1 LSLAFAMSLAG
12 AHPARAQARAGVPIT
27 PVVGE
32 THRAATEASAAAR
45 DARGRDTLRITVW
58 YPAAEGS
65 VPTPLVIGPPG
76 KPLFEV
82 GAAAQDAP
90 FAADPSGERR
100 PVVLLSHGFGGS
112 ARVMGWLGTELARD
126 GYVVIAVDH
135 PGNNA
140 LDDMTVAGSILWWER
155 AEDLRAALERVRRDS
170 AIGPHL
176 DLQRV
181 AAAGFSAGGFTA
193 LLLGGARAD
202 QQNFRRFC
210 DAHPE
215 DGVCRPQVEFT
226 VTEAAAESALKDPKV
241 APFLA
246 REKDDHSLPFVR
258 AVFVMA
264 PAIVQGIEPRSL
276 ARMKVP
282 VAIVVG
288 DSDQVAPSATNARV
302 AADSIR
308 GAMLTMTPGATH
320 YSFLATCTAAG
331 TAALEECALAK
342 RQEQAH
348 RIAIER
354 ARELFARTLGAPS
367 KSEAGSR

>member
-1 LSLAFAMSLAG
+1 MYLAG
-12 AHPARAQARAGVPIT
+12 THPARAQAGAGVPST

-32 THRAATEASAAAR
+32 THRVATEASAAAR

-65 VPTPLVIGPPG
+65 VARPLVIGPPG
-76 KPLFEV
+76 KPLVDV
-82 GAAAQDAP
+82 GAVAQDAP
-90 FAADPSGERR
+90 FAADPRGERR

-112 ARVMGWLGTELARD
+112 ARVMGWLGTELARN

-140 LDDMTVAGSILWWER
+140 LDDMTVAGSLLWWER
-155 AEDLRAALERVRRDS
+155 AEDLKTALERVSRDS

-181 AAAGFSAGGFTA
+181 GAAGFSAGGFTA

-210 DAHPE
+210 DAHPD